1 MGIHPMEASDAVLVR
16 LVLDGDARAYAGLVE
31 RYRDRLARYAMHML
45 GVREDAEEALQ
56 DAFLRAYRALPRCD
70 PPERFGPWLFAIL
83 ANRCRTAG
91 ARRARRQAPVSH
103 EEAVAEEPTAISAED
118 RTAWREAIALALER
132 LEPKYREAFLLKH
145 VEEMT
150 YEEMARITGASVPA
164 LKMRVKRACERLR
177 GLLQEAERVGA

>member
-1 MGIHPMEASDAVLVR
+1 MGASDAVLVR
-16 LVLDGDARAYAGLVE
+16 LVLDGDAHAYAGLVE
-31 RYRDRLARYAMHML
+31 RYRDRLGRYAMHML
-45 GVREDAEEALQ
+45 GVREDAEEVLQ

-70 PPERFGPWLFAIL
+70 PPERFGAWLFAIL

-91 ARRARRQAPVSH
+91 ARRARHQAPLQRDGATTVEATTAPD
-103 EEAVAEEPTAISAED
+103 EERA
-118 RTAWREAIALALER
+118 AWREAIAWALER

-150 YEEMARITGASVPA
+150 YEEMAGITGASVPA

-177 GLLQEAERVGA
+177 GLLQEAERVGT